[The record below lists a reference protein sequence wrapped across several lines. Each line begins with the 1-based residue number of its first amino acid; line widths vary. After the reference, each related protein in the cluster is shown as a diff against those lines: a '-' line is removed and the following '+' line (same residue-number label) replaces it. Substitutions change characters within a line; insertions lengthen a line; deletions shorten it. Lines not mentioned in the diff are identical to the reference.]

1 MKPKV
6 MGVYSL
12 IFSITSIILLMLFT
26 TYVFIPAVLIVM
38 GLIAVVCGLLGIIT
52 SRKKQDKTA
61 MTLSVIGIFIAL
73 FPLITG
79 LILSPI
85 LKLL

>member
-38 GLIAVVCGLLGIIT
+38 GLI
-52 SRKKQDKTA
+52 
-61 MTLSVIGIFIAL
+61 IGIFIAL